1 MNDIT
6 KNADYFAKYF
16 ENDAEYSGQ
25 LEQYGRAIPSR
36 NFILELLQSQPGLG
50 FDEVAQIFKLRKNW
64 ELDALE
70 SRLNAMIRQGSLFLD
85 RKDKIQVLDTN
96 KTYIGTVS
104 GHPEGYGHLDIP
116 GEPSF
121 FIPPQEMKNLL
132 HGDKAEVAI
141 NGVDNRGRRIAK
153 VIKVLEHGLTELI
166 GRFYRHEGVNSVISE
181 NRKIT
186 TEFMIDQDKTLKAK
200 NLDIVRIKITQYPS
214 DAQTAAAEVLEVF
227 GEEMTVDIEIMQAI
241 LEHNIPHQFSKGT
254 EKEVELIP
262 DSVSAE
268 EASKRKDYRNMPL
281 VTIDGITARDF
292 DDAVY
297 CERLDNGHYKLY
309 VAIADVAHYVQRDS
323 EIDKDAYVRS
333 TSVYFPNYVV
343 PMLHQKLSN
352 GICSLNPDVDR
363 LTMVAEL
370 EINPNGD
377 LVAYEFFE
385 GVMRSHARLTYDL
398 VQSIIDGDGAPRE
411 SYAALVPHLDNL
423 YDLFKILRKARNE
436 RGTID
441 FDTIETLILYDND
454 GEIDKIVPDA
464 RFDAHKI
471 IEECMITANIAAA
484 KLIESSPLS
493 ALYRVHPKPDSK
505 KLLALR
511 DFLKEFGLGLAG
523 ASEPSPMDYADTL
536 NAAKELPAFNMI
548 QTVML
553 RSLSQAVYQPENN
566 GHFGLALSHYA
577 HFTSPIRRYP
587 DLIIHRAIKL
597 ILKNE
602 NLEQFYTETQMV
614 HMGEHTSMC
623 ERRADDATRDVMDWL
638 KAKYLSRFIGDEF
651 DGKITSITNFGIFV
665 ELENIFIEGLVHI
678 SNLSGDFF
686 IYDDTRHRLI
696 GERTKQQYRLSD
708 KVRVKVIESNPETKH
723 IDFQLISPVIEGS
736 DNNEA
741 KGGRRNA
748 GNRPVPKKPGNAN
761 TDSKETAKP
770 KKARRRRSATKS
782 ARPADSARPDAAARP
797 KRTRRKSKRS

>member
-1 MNDIT
+1 MGAIHIRNYKLVNDIT
-6 KNADYFAKYF
+6 KDREYFAKYF
-16 ENDAEYSGQ
+16 ENDAEYSAQ
-25 LEQYGRAIPSR
+25 KEQYGRAIPSR
-36 NFILELLQSQPGLG
+36 NFILSLLISEPGLG
-50 FDEVAQIFKLRKNW
+50 FDDVAQIFKLRKNW

-70 SRLNAMIRQGSLFLD
+70 NRMNAMIRQGSIYLD
-85 RKDKIQVLDTN
+85 RSDKIQVLDSS
-96 KTYIGTVS
+96 KTYVGTAS

-121 FIPPQEMKNLL
+121 FIPPQEMKKLL
-132 HGDKAEVAI
+132 HGDTVEVAI

-153 VIKVLEHGLTELI
+153 VIKVLGHNLTDLI
-166 GRFYRHEGVNSVISE
+166 CRFYRQDGMNYAISE

-186 TEFMIDQDKTLKAK
+186 TEFIIEDDQTQKAK
-200 NLDIVRIKITQYPS
+200 NLDIVRIKITQYPI
-214 DAQTAAAEVLEVF
+214 DNDVARAEVLEVF
-227 GEEMTVDIEIMQAI
+227 GPEMTVDIEITQAM

-254 EKEVELIP
+254 EAEVELIP
-262 DSVSAE
+262 DSVSNE
-268 EASKRKDYRNMPL
+268 EIGKRKDYRNMPL

-297 CERLDNGHYKLY
+297 CEQMQNGNYKLY

-370 EINPNGD
+370 EINANGD

-385 GVMRSHARLTYDL
+385 GVMRSHARLTYEL
-398 VQSIIDGDGAPRE
+398 VQNIIDGDGALRE
-411 SYAALVPHLDNL
+411 SYASLVPHLDHL

-441 FDTIETLILYDND
+441 FETVETLILYDND

-505 KLLALR
+505 KLMALR

-536 NAAKELPAFNMI
+536 NAAKKLPAFNMI

-553 RSLSQAVYQPENN
+553 RSLSQAVYQPEND
-566 GHFGLALSHYA
+566 GHFGLALTHYA

-587 DLIIHRAIKL
+587 DLIVHRAIKL
-597 ILKNE
+597 ILQNG
-602 NLEQFYTETQMV
+602 NFEQFYPEVQMV

-638 KAKYLSRFIGDEF
+638 KAKYLARFIGDEF
-651 DGKITSITNFGIFV
+651 DGKITSITSFGMFV
-665 ELENIFIEGLVHI
+665 ELDNIFIEGLVHI
-678 SNLSGDFF
+678 SKLAGDFF

-708 KVRVKVIESNPETKH
+708 KVRVKVMESNPETKH
-723 IDFQLISPVIEGS
+723 IDFELISPVIEGAADLDS
-736 DNNEA
+736 HRKNGD
-741 KGGRRNA
+741 
-748 GNRPVPKKPGNAN
+748 RPVAKKPR
-761 TDSKETAKP
+761 SKSTRERDDKSHKKDKRAK
-770 KKARRRRSATKS
+770 KS
-782 ARPADSARPDAAARP
+782 VAAP
-797 KRTRRKSKRS
+797 NGVKSKRTRKKTKH

>member
-1 MNDIT
+1 MNDII
-6 KNADYFAKYF
+6 KDRDYFAKYF
-16 ENDAEYSGQ
+16 ENDAEYSAQ
-25 LEQYGRAIPSR
+25 REQYGRAIPSR
-36 NFILELLQSQPGLG
+36 NFILELLTAEPGLG
-50 FDEVAQIFKLRKNW
+50 FDDVAQIFKLRKNW

-70 SRLNAMIRQGSLFLD
+70 NRMNAMIRQGNIYLD
-85 RKDKIQVLDTN
+85 RKDKIQVLDTS

-104 GHPEGYGHLDIP
+104 GHAEGYGHLDIP

-121 FIPPQEMKNLL
+121 FIPPQEMKGLL
-132 HGDKAEVAI
+132 HGDKAEAAI

-153 VIKVLEHGLTELI
+153 IVKVIEHNLTELVC
-166 GRFYRHEGVNSVISE
+166 RFYRQDGTNYAISE
-181 NRKIT
+181 NRRIT
-186 TEFMIDQDKTLKAK
+186 TEFIIDEDKTLKAK
-200 NLDIVRIKITQYPS
+200 NLDIVRIKITQYP
-214 DAQTAAAEVLEVF
+214 DDTKRAKGEVLEVF
-227 GEEMTVDIEIMQAI
+227 GPEMTVDIEITQAM

-254 EKEVELIP
+254 EQEVELIP

-268 EASKRKDYRNMPL
+268 ESSTRKDYRDIPL

-292 DDAVY
+292 DDAVF
-297 CERLDNGHYKLY
+297 CEPLQNGHYKLY
-309 VAIADVAHYVQRDS
+309 VAIADVAHYVARDS

-370 EINPNGD
+370 EINREGE

-385 GVMRSHARLTYDL
+385 GVMRSHARLTYEL
-398 VQSIIDGDGAPRE
+398 VQNIIDGDGALRDT
-411 SYAALVPHLDNL
+411 YATLTPHLDHL
-423 YDLFKILRKARNE
+423 YELYKILRKARNE

-441 FDTIETLILYDND
+441 FETVETLILYDND

-484 KLIESSPLS
+484 KLIEASPLS

-505 KLLALR
+505 KLMALR

-553 RSLSQAVYQPENN
+553 RSLSQAVYQPEND

-597 ILKNE
+597 IIQKGNFE
-602 NLEQFYTETQMV
+602 HFYTEVQMV

-623 ERRADDATRDVMDWL
+623 ERRADDATRTVMDWL

-651 DGKITSITNFGIFV
+651 DGKITSITSFGMFV

-678 SNLSGDFF
+678 SKLSGDFF

-708 KVRVKVIESNPETKH
+708 PVRVKVIESNPDTKH
-723 IDFQLISPVIEGS
+723 IDFELISPVIEGG
-736 DNNEA
+736 DNDA
-741 KGGRRNA
+741 KRGRKNGGD
-748 GNRPVPKKPGNAN
+748 RPVPKKPRNGAAD
-761 TDSKETAKP
+761 TQADAKA
-770 KKARRRRSATKS
+770 KKKGRRSPVKS
-782 ARPADSARPDAAARP
+782 ARPDSTKP
-797 KRTRRKSKRS
+797 KRHRKKAKS

>member
-6 KNADYFAKYF
+6 KDLEYFAKYF
-16 ENDAEYSGQ
+16 ENDAEYSAQ
-25 LEQYGRAIPSR
+25 REQYGRAIPSR
-36 NFILELLQSQPGLG
+36 AFILELLQTMPNLG
-50 FDEVAQIFKLRKNW
+50 FDDVASIFKLRKNW

-70 SRLNAMIRQGSLFLD
+70 NRMNAMIRQGAIFLD
-85 RKDKIQVLDTN
+85 RSDKIQVLDN
-96 KTYIGTVS
+96 SKTYIGTVS
-104 GHPEGYGHLDIP
+104 GHPEGYGYLEMP

-121 FIPPQEMKNLL
+121 FIPPNEMKNLL
-132 HGDKAEVAI
+132 HGDKAEASI
-141 NGVDNRGRRIAK
+141 YGIDNRGRRIAK
-153 VIKVLEHGLTELI
+153 IEKVLEHQLTELI

-186 TEFMIDQDKTLKAK
+186 TEFAIDEDKSLKAT
-200 NLDIVRIKITQYPS
+200 NLDIVRIKITTYPS
-214 DAQTAAAEVLEVF
+214 DAKIAKAEVVEVF
-227 GEEMTVDIEIMQAI
+227 GEEMTVGIEITQAL
-241 LEHNIPHQFSKGT
+241 LEHNIPHVFSADT
-254 EKEVELIP
+254 EVEVEAIP
-262 DSVSAE
+262 DEVSAQE
-268 EASKRKDYRNMPL
+268 LKGRKDYRDLPL

-297 CERLDNGHYKLY
+297 CEPMKDGGYKLY
-309 VAIADVAHYVQRDS
+309 VAIADVAHYVKRDS
-323 EIDKDAYVRS
+323 AIDKDAYVRS

-370 EINPNGD
+370 QIDSKGD
-377 LVAYEFFE
+377 LMGYEFFE

-398 VQSIIDGDGAPRE
+398 VQKIIDGDGALRE
-411 SYAALVPHLDNL
+411 SYQTLVPHLDHL
-423 YDLFKILRKARNE
+423 YELYKILRKARNE

-441 FDTIETLILYDND
+441 FDTVETLILYDND

-484 KLIESSPLS
+484 KFIESSPLS

-505 KLLALR
+505 KLMALR

-536 NAAKELPAFNMI
+536 NAAKDLPAFNMI

-553 RSLSQAVYQPENN
+553 RSLSQAIYQPEND
-566 GHFGLALSHYA
+566 GHFGLALTHYA

-597 ILKNE
+597 LLQKGNVE
-602 NLEQFYTETQMV
+602 HFYPEAHMV

-638 KAKYLSRFIGDEF
+638 KAKYLQRFIGDEF
-651 DGKITSITNFGIFV
+651 DGKITSITSFGMFV
-665 ELENIFIEGLVHI
+665 ELENVFIEGLVHI
-678 SNLSGDFF
+678 SKLAGDFF

-708 KVRVKVIESNPETKH
+708 PVRVKVVESNPETKH
-723 IDFQLISPVIEGS
+723 IDFELISPVVEGG
-736 DNNEA
+736 DQNG
-741 KGGRRNA
+741 KGNGRNA
-748 GNRPVPKKPGNAN
+748 GNRPVPKRAKGRKNEEERSSR
-761 TDSKETAKP
+761 SKRRGGHVRAKSSESASTEKKAKP
-770 KKARRRRSATKS
+770 KRARR
-782 ARPADSARPDAAARP
+782 
-797 KRTRRKSKRS
+797 KRTKA

>member
-1 MNDIT
+1 MNDII
-6 KNADYFAKYF
+6 KDRDYFAKYF
-16 ENDAEYSGQ
+16 ENDAEYSAQ
-25 LEQYGRAIPSR
+25 REQYGRAIPSR
-36 NFILELLQSQPGLG
+36 NFILELLTAEPGLG
-50 FDEVAQIFKLRKNW
+50 FDDVAQIFKLRKNW

-70 SRLNAMIRQGSLFLD
+70 NRMNAMIRQGNIYLD
-85 RKDKIQVLDTN
+85 RKDKIQVLDTS

-104 GHPEGYGHLDIP
+104 GHAEGYGHLDIP

-121 FIPPQEMKNLL
+121 FIPPQEMKGLL
-132 HGDKAEVAI
+132 HGDKAEAAI

-153 VIKVLEHGLTELI
+153 IVKVIEHNLTELVC
-166 GRFYRHEGVNSVISE
+166 RFYRQDGTNYAISE
-181 NRKIT
+181 NRRIT
-186 TEFMIDQDKTLKAK
+186 TEFIIDEDKTLKAK
-200 NLDIVRIKITQYPS
+200 NLDIVRIKITQYPD
-214 DAQTAAAEVLEVF
+214 DAKRAKGEVLEVF
-227 GEEMTVDIEIMQAI
+227 GPEMTVDIEITQAM

-254 EKEVELIP
+254 EQEVELIP

-268 EASKRKDYRNMPL
+268 ESSTRKDYRDIPL

-292 DDAVY
+292 DDAVF
-297 CERLDNGHYKLY
+297 CEPLQNGHYKLY
-309 VAIADVAHYVQRDS
+309 VAIADVAHYVARDS

-370 EINPNGD
+370 EINREGE

-385 GVMRSHARLTYDL
+385 GVMRSHARLTYEL
-398 VQSIIDGDGAPRE
+398 VQNIIDGDGALRDT
-411 SYAALVPHLDNL
+411 YATLTPHLDHL
-423 YDLFKILRKARNE
+423 YELYKILRKARNE

-441 FDTIETLILYDND
+441 FETVETLILYDND

-484 KLIESSPLS
+484 KLIEASPLS

-505 KLLALR
+505 KLMALR

-553 RSLSQAVYQPENN
+553 RSLSQAVYQPEND

-597 ILKNE
+597 IIQKGNFE
-602 NLEQFYTETQMV
+602 HFYTEVQMV

-623 ERRADDATRDVMDWL
+623 ERRADDATRTVMDWL

-651 DGKITSITNFGIFV
+651 DGKITSITSFGMFV

-678 SNLSGDFF
+678 SKLSGDFF

-708 KVRVKVIESNPETKH
+708 PVRVKVIESNPDTKH
-723 IDFQLISPVIEGS
+723 IDFELISPVIEDG
-736 DNNEA
+736 DNDA
-741 KGGRRNA
+741 KRGRKNGGD
-748 GNRPVPKKPGNAN
+748 RPVPKKPHNGAAD
-761 TDSKETAKP
+761 TQADAKA
-770 KKARRRRSATKS
+770 KKKV
-782 ARPADSARPDAAARP
+782 DAAL
-797 KRTRRKSKRS
+797 